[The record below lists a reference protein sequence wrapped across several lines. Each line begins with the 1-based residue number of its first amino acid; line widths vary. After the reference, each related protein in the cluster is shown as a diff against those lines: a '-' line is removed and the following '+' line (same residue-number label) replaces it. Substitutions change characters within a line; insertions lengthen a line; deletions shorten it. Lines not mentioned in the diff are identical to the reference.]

1 MQPQNPPRHNR
12 GAFRSILKRKQSEKF
27 SRYFLLISLLAVMVL
42 FFNMVKM
49 FLLPVVLGAIFATLF
64 YPLYQFILHRLHGRR
79 GISAF
84 LSCFLLLIGFLIPLY
99 VIGNIVSHQ
108 AVDFYQNSESHLQ
121 QLFQKGEQ
129 GPLGMI
135 QNSRIVRRFHL
146 ENVDWKALGREIG
159 SGAGAFLARLIGK
172 TSGTALQFILTI
184 FITFFVMF
192 YFFRDGE
199 SLIPRLKYLIPLS
212 DHYID
217 ELMASF
223 ATVSRATIRG
233 NLLIGLTQSTIGALT
248 LWIFGV
254 SSPILWWVVMLI
266 LSMIPVVGAW
276 AVMHPAAIIQILY
289 GNIWQGIGI
298 FLVTILVISTIDNF
312 MRPRLVGHYTG
323 MHDLVVFFAAL
334 GGIRMFGPFGVI
346 IGPVVAAFFVAILD
360 IYSREFK
367 SHLEHTQKPAVPA
380 PVEPP
385 EDPAKAS

>member
-1 MQPQNPPRHNR
+1 
-12 GAFRSILKRKQSEKF
+12 
-27 SRYFLLISLLAVMVL
+27 
-42 FFNMVKM
+42 MVKM

-298 FLVTILVISTIDNF
+298 FLVTILVNSTIDNF